1 MKRRFP
7 KLKEWKTG
15 DTRPTVTFNQAL
27 NCLELNFQVYNAFDD
42 NLLDVA
48 SISLLKVE
56 QLEQGTKSHWK
67 LQKFI

>member
-1 MKRRFP
+1 MSTF
-7 KLKEWKTG
+7 
-15 DTRPTVTFNQAL
+15 DTFNQAL

-56 QLEQGTKSHWK
+56 QLEQGTKSH
-67 LQKFI
+67 